1 MCYLVDVEV
10 FPEEGSLLCGGLLAV
25 IGEDVSEGCDSVL
38 WLAQGEGLAA
48 NSEVDMVLSQGPAFT
63 LIYLHG
69 LAVTPQRMAL
79 LQRVRERWHVGGMKT
94 GRGKEER
101 GIERVGKREQGT
113 GRVQE
118 DGTQSKKEKQS
129 RK

>member
-63 LIYLHG
+63 LIHLHG

-79 LQRVRERWHVGGMKT
+79 LQRETERD
-94 GRGKEER
+94 
-101 GIERVGKREQGT
+101 REQKEMK
-113 GRVQE
+113 VQRRE
-118 DGTQSKKEKQS
+118 YKGGKTAE
-129 RK
+129 REW